1 MFFLGGTEV
10 LLICTIIGGVFGYF
24 RRNKS
29 RKNGALIA
37 IILGVVGSLA
47 VNLLLLTFLFQ
58 SYLAMPV
65 YAILG
70 AWFFNYIWSKFQKEE
85 EESVS

>member
-1 MFFLGGTEV
+1 MFALGGIEI

-24 RRNKS
+24 RRNKNK
-29 RKNGALIA
+29 KNGALIA
-37 IILGVVGSLA
+37 IVLGVIGAVA
-47 VNLLLLTFLFQ
+47 VNLLLLTFVFQ

-70 AWFFNYIWSKFQKEE
+70 AWLFNYIWSKFQKEE
-85 EESVS
+85 ESVS